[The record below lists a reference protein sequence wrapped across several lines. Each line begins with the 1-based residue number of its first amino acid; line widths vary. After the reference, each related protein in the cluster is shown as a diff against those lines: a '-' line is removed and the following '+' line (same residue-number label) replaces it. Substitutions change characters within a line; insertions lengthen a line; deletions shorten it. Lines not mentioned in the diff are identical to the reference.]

1 VAGELTLTIAEYD
14 GPARWRWTLADAGGA
29 VIGDHTVIVDPGCW
43 QFRALTGLDDYLRWH
58 AAPDDPFPSQARI
71 VADVGRWAGE
81 QLFGSI
87 GPELTARS
95 PVTVRVVVPHQARAV
110 AFLPLESA
118 VVAGRPLAL
127 QRVSLV
133 IQVDTERAVAA
144 RVKDPVS
151 GRLRILALF
160 SLPEGAS
167 ALNLR
172 RERYGLAR
180 LVEEIAATNNK
191 AIELKVLQYG
201 VTRQRLRSVAEQAEG
216 WDVLH
221 LSGHGLAG
229 GLLLEH
235 EDGTR
240 DLVGTEDLVELLSPL
255 VDRVKLV
262 TASACSTAAVT
273 AAEQLRLLGLGPAA
287 DPAGAG
293 ADDGAAGGT
302 GAAGAPVSALAVRLA
317 ERLDVAVLAMRFP
330 VTDDFAVGLA
340 EGLYDRVIGKG
351 QPLPGALGLALPP
364 LLAADRHPP
373 ISLATPAVF
382 GKRGAAAKV
391 DAPRGA
397 PLVFDDEV
405 VKLSGFPAQPER
417 FVGRTGVMARV
428 NAALAPRSGAPGVL
442 LHGMAGA
449 GKTACALELA
459 YTHTDDFQAL
469 AWHKAPD
476 SPDDAAAD
484 LARFAACLDDK
495 ISGLNLAEL
504 VTDTAAL
511 RRFLPRLTEFC
522 RRQRVLIVLDNAESL
537 LTPEGGWRDPG
548 YQLLLG
554 ALTGHSGLSRVV
566 VTSRVPVRGLGD
578 RVRAESLHA
587 LSRDEAVLLAREL
600 PRLRALMDG
609 TAPGVGQDAGRAL
622 AARVLAM
629 AQGHPRLLELA
640 DGQADGEPALR
651 DFLAKAEREWD
662 VVGGVPEGFLSDG
675 ESAAGAVDFAR
686 VLDGWTRSVAEE
698 LSPEAATFF
707 GFLCAL
713 EEQHRFRGL
722 IAMVWPLL
730 CRHLRERDPVWDQ
743 LWADLMAGRPD
754 GDGADDPA
762 GPDGWSAEPGG
773 PALGQPR
780 FEDMAAAAP
789 DPDELLAELAARGL
803 ADVRRP
809 PGQTEVAVRIHPQVA
824 AAGGRDADPA
834 LRAAVDRELVFFWVL
849 ASAAARPGESLAP
862 GARERLAWREAL
874 PYLIR
879 MRAWDFALAM
889 LEQVVSGDQSNATAL
904 ALLPVLR
911 QLTEAVTGADGPESP
926 RAGQAGILLARVRD
940 RVEPETEPLDEQF
953 GALLAAD
960 DVSEARKLLGRLVE
974 SHLEAGRPDEAE
986 RLAGTARDLTRQAGY
1001 GPWTSADDQ
1010 FIELSALMA
1019 RGRYDA
1025 VLDGVRDLLSRM
1037 ETLPDPSPR
1046 PEAVAPWAVRE
1057 NALLLGAR
1065 AANEQRLWQQAL
1077 DTLTALADAKRRRGA
1092 PDKHIAQTTF
1102 NMFGPLLDLGRLDEA
1117 EAVLN
1122 YCAEVYEHDGDV
1134 LRLGRVHR
1142 MRGVLA
1148 HHRDEAGPALELARE
1163 GLAVAY
1169 RHGGDPED
1177 AAVGH
1182 QNLANELLM
1191 TADPAGAVGHLLAAA
1206 LIDSLTRSARGAST
1220 VDFLA
1225 LALAQMPAGAA
1236 PPADVATL
1244 CAAVNQVPGV
1254 RLDRLLAGLAPRRRG
1269 ERAFGKVLREA
1280 RKRDAGRLIDEMTA
1294 RNTDPFLQGTVDDM
1308 NRFGV
1313 TPGSLIGPGMAA
1325 IGPAYMAFW
1334 DPVLAALK
1342 TAGQGPPDA
1351 NGDGDPA
1358 PEAVAAELFEVALA
1372 EADGSTVGAPL
1383 SAALR
1388 RVAAGEREPRDL
1400 VRGLDPLDTG
1410 IVLRALA
1417 VLAGTIT
1424 LPDQLWLVVPVRGM
1438 IMGVI
1443 CAAAGFQSPA
1453 DAGVGQYLAVLDANT
1468 ESAPLARVLRQ
1479 ILAGTRD
1486 VSLLTRDLD
1495 PVQRAMVTTIL
1506 THLSERGSA
1515 GSAGPRHG

>member
-1 VAGELTLTIAEYD
+1 VAGELTLTVAEYD
-14 GPARWRWTLADAGGA
+14 GPARWRWMLADAGGA
-29 VIGDHTVIVDPGCW
+29 VVGDHTVIVDPGCW
-43 QFRALTGLDDYLRWH
+43 QFRALTRLDDYLRWH

-87 GPELTARS
+87 GPELAARS
-95 PVTVRVVVPHQARAV
+95 PVTVRVVVPHQARAI
-110 AFLPLESA
+110 AFLPLEAA

-133 IQVDTERAVAA
+133 IQVDAERAVAA
-144 RVKDPVS
+144 RAKEPVS

-229 GLLLEH
+229 GLLLEQ

-287 DPAGAG
+287 ADPAGADAG
-293 ADDGAAGGT
+293 AGDGVAGGT
-302 GAAGAPVSALAVRLA
+302 GAAAAPVSALAVRLA
-317 ERLDVAVLAMRFP
+317 EQLDVAVLAMRFP

-340 EGLYDRVIGKG
+340 EGLYDRVLGKG
-351 QPLPGALGLALPP
+351 QPLPGALGLSLPP

-373 ISLATPAVF
+373 ISLATPALF

-397 PLVFDDEV
+397 PLAFDDDL
-405 VKLSGFPAQPER
+405 VKLSGFLPQPER

-428 NAALAPRSGAPGVL
+428 NAALAPRSGASGVL

-476 SPDDAAAD
+476 NPEDAAAD
-484 LARFAACLDDK
+484 LVRFAACLDDK
-495 ISGLNLAEL
+495 ISGLDLAAL

-548 YQLLLG
+548 YQMLLG

-566 VTSRVPVRGLGD
+566 VTSRVPVRGLD
-578 RVRAESLHA
+578 ERVRAEALHA
-587 LSRDEAVLLAREL
+587 LSRDEAVLLARDL
-600 PRLRALMDG
+600 PRLRALMDAA
-609 TAPGVGQDAGRAL
+609 APGIGQDAGRAL

-640 DGQADGEPALR
+640 DGQADSEPALR

-662 VVGGVPEGFLSDG
+662 VVGGVPEGFLSGG
-675 ESAAGAVDFAR
+675 ESAAGAADFTR
-686 VLDGWTRSVAEE
+686 VLDGWTRSVAAE
-698 LSPEAATFF
+698 LPPEAATFF

-722 IAMVWPLL
+722 ITMVWPLL
-730 CRHLRERDPVWDQ
+730 WRHLRERDPVWEQ
-743 LWADLMAGRPD
+743 LWKDLVAGLPD
-754 GDGADDPA
+754 GDGDGDPA
-762 GPDGWSAEPGG
+762 EPDGG
-773 PALGQPR
+773 PAAGQPR
-780 FEDMAAAAP
+780 FEDMVAAAP
-789 DPDELLAELAARGL
+789 DPDRLLAELAARGL

-809 PGQTEVAVRIHPQVA
+809 PGLSDVAVQIHPQVA
-824 AAGGRDADPA
+824 TAAGRDADPA
-834 LRAAVDRELVFFWVL
+834 LRAAVDRELAFFWVL
-849 ASAAARPGESLAP
+849 ASASAGPGESRVP
-862 GARERLAWREAL
+862 GDRERFAWQEAL

-879 MRAWDFALAM
+879 MRAWDY
-889 LEQVVSGDQSNATAL
+889 AL
-904 ALLPVLR
+904 ALLGQVVSEDQSNTTTLALLPTLG
-911 QLTEAVTGADGPESP
+911 QLSEAVIGADGPGSP
-926 RAGQAGILLARVRD
+926 RARQAETLLARVRD
-940 RVEPETEPLDEQF
+940 RVEPEAGSLTGQF
-953 GALLAAD
+953 DALLAAGD
-960 DVSEARKLLGRLVE
+960 AGEARILLGRLVQA
-974 SHLEAGRPDEAE
+974 HLEAGRPGEAE
-986 RLAGTARDLTRQAGY
+986 RLAGTARDLTRRAGY
-1001 GPWTSADDQ
+1001 GPWTSADDHR
-1010 FIELSALMA
+1010 IELLALMA
-1019 RGRYDA
+1019 RGRYGE
-1025 VLDGVRDLLSRM
+1025 VLGGVRELLDRVAG
-1037 ETLPDPSPR
+1037 LPDPGPW
-1046 PEAVAPWAVRE
+1046 PEAVASWAVRE
-1057 NALLLGAR
+1057 NALQLGAK
-1065 AANEQRLWQQAL
+1065 AANEQRRWQQAL
-1077 DTLTALADAKRRRGA
+1077 DLLTELADAKRRRGA
-1092 PDKHIAQTTF
+1092 PDKHIALTTF

-1122 YCAEVYEHDGDV
+1122 YCAEVYERDGDA
-1134 LRLGRVHR
+1134 LRLGRVHQ

-1148 HHRDEAGPALELARE
+1148 NRRDEAGPALELARE
-1163 GLAVAY
+1163 ALAAAY
-1169 RHGGDPED
+1169 RHGGGPED
-1177 AAVGH
+1177 AAGGH
-1182 QNLANELLM
+1182 QNLANQLLM
-1191 TADPAGAVGHLLAAA
+1191 AADPAGSVRHQLAAA

-1225 LALAQMPAGAA
+1225 VALAQLPAGAA
-1236 PPADVATL
+1236 PPADVAAL

-1254 RLDRLLAGLAPRRRG
+1254 RLDQLLAGLASRRQA
-1269 ERAFGKVLREA
+1269 ERALGKVLREA
-1280 RKRDAGRLIDEMTA
+1280 GKRDPGQLIDDVTA
-1294 RNTDPFLQGTVDDM
+1294 RNADPFLQGVVSDM
-1308 NRFGV
+1308 SRFGI

-1325 IGPAYMAFW
+1325 IGPGYTASW

-1342 TAGQGPPDA
+1342 AAGQAPSGDA
-1351 NGDGDPA
+1351 AQDA
-1358 PEAVAAELFEVALA
+1358 LAAEFAERALA
-1372 EADGSTVGAPL
+1372 EADAFTVGAPL
-1383 SAALR
+1383 AAALR
-1388 RVAAGEREPRDL
+1388 RVATGERAPRDL
-1400 VRGLDPLDTG
+1400 VHGLDPLDTA

-1417 VLAGTIT
+1417 VFAGTIT
-1424 LPDQLWLVVPVRGM
+1424 LPDRLWFAVPVRG
-1438 IMGVI
+1438 ILMGVV
-1443 CAAAGFQSPA
+1443 CAAAGFRGPT
-1453 DAGVGQYLAVLDANT
+1453 DAGLEQYLTVLDANA
-1468 ESAPLARVLRQ
+1468 ESVPLARALRQ
-1479 ILAGTRD
+1479 ILAGARD
-1486 VSLLTRDLD
+1486 TSMLTRDLD

-1506 THLSERGSA
+1506 THLSDVAAATR
-1515 GSAGPRHG
+1515 

>member
-1 VAGELTLTIAEYD
+1 VAGELTLTVAEYD

-29 VIGDHTVIVDPGCW
+29 VVGDHTVIVDPGCW

-71 VADVGRWAGE
+71 VADLGRWAGE

-95 PVTVRVVVPHQARAV
+95 PVTVRVVVPHQARAI
-110 AFLPLESA
+110 AFLPLEAA

-144 RVKDPVS
+144 RAKEPVS

-229 GLLLEH
+229 GLLLEQ

-273 AAEQLRLLGLGPAA
+273 AAEQLRLLGLGSAAA
-287 DPAGAG
+287 DPAGADAG
-293 ADDGAAGGT
+293 AGDGVAGGT
-302 GAAGAPVSALAVRLA
+302 VAAAAPVSALAVRLA

-340 EGLYDRVIGKG
+340 EGLYDRVLGKG
-351 QPLPGALGLALPP
+351 QPLPGALGLSLPP

-373 ISLATPAVF
+373 ISLAAPALF

-391 DAPRGA
+391 DTPRGA
-397 PLVFDDEV
+397 PLAFDDDL
-405 VKLSGFPAQPER
+405 VKLSGFLPQPER

-428 NAALAPRSGAPGVL
+428 NAALAPRSGASGVL

-476 SPDDAAAD
+476 NPEDAAAD
-484 LARFAACLDDK
+484 LVRFAACLDDK
-495 ISGLNLAEL
+495 ISGLDLAAL

-548 YQLLLG
+548 FQLLLG

-566 VTSRVPVRGLGD
+566 VTSRVPVRGLD
-578 RVRAESLHA
+578 ERVRAEALHA
-587 LSRDEAVLLAREL
+587 LSRDEAVLLARDL
-600 PRLRALMDG
+600 PRLRALMDAA
-609 TAPGVGQDAGRAL
+609 APGIGQDAGRAL

-640 DGQADGEPALR
+640 DGQADSEPALR

-662 VVGGVPEGFLSDG
+662 VVGGVPEGFLSGG
-675 ESAAGAVDFAR
+675 ESAAGAADFTR
-686 VLDGWTRSVAEE
+686 VLDGWTRSVTAE
-698 LSPEAATFF
+698 LPPEAATFF

-713 EEQHRFRGL
+713 EEQHRVRGL
-722 IAMVWPLL
+722 ILMVWPLL
-730 CRHLRERDPVWDQ
+730 WDHLRQPDPVWDQ
-743 LWADLMAGRPD
+743 LWKDLVVGLPD
-754 GDGADDPA
+754 GDGDGAGDPA
-762 GPDGWSAEPGG
+762 EPDGG
-773 PALGQPR
+773 PAAGQSR

-789 DPDELLAELAARGL
+789 DPDRLLAELAARGL
-803 ADVRRP
+803 ADVRRA
-809 PGQTEVAVRIHPQVA
+809 PGQPDVAARIHPQVA
-824 AAGGRDADPA
+824 VAGGRDADPG
-834 LRAAVDRELVFFWVL
+834 LRAAVDRELVYFWVL
-849 ASAAARPGESLAP
+849 ASEGT
-862 GARERLAWREAL
+862 RERLAWRGAL

-879 MRAWDFALAM
+879 MQAWDFALAM
-889 LEQVVSGDQSNATAL
+889 LGQVVSEDQSNTTTL
-904 ALLPVLR
+904 ALLPMLG
-911 QLTEAVTGADGPESP
+911 QLYEAVTGADGPESP
-926 RAGQAGILLARVRD
+926 RAGQARILLARVRD
-940 RVEPETEPLDEQF
+940 RLEPEAGSLDEQF
-953 GALLAAD
+953 GALLAAGD
-960 DVSEARKLLGRLVE
+960 PGEARNLLGRLVQA
-974 SHLEAGRPDEAE
+974 HLEAGRPDEAE
-986 RLAGTARDLTRQAGY
+986 RLAGTARDLTRRAGY
-1001 GPWTSADDQ
+1001 GPWTSADDHL
-1010 FIELSALMA
+1010 IELMALMA
-1019 RGRYDA
+1019 RGRYGE
-1025 VLDGVRDLLSRM
+1025 VLNGVRELLSRVAA
-1037 ETLPDPSPR
+1037 LPDPSPW
-1046 PEAVAPWAVRE
+1046 PEADTPWAVRE
-1057 NALLLGAR
+1057 NALQLGAR

-1077 DTLTALADAKRRRGA
+1077 DLLTELADAKRRRGA
-1092 PDKHIAQTTF
+1092 PDKHIAVTTF
-1102 NMFGPLLDLGRLDEA
+1102 NMFAPLLDLGRLDEA
-1117 EAVLN
+1117 EAALN
-1122 YCAEVYEHDGDV
+1122 YCAEVYERDGDA
-1134 LRLGRVHR
+1134 LRLGRVHQ

-1148 HHRDEAGPALELARE
+1148 GRRDGAGPALELVRE
-1163 GLAVAY
+1163 ALAAAY
-1169 RHGGDPED
+1169 RHGGGPED
-1177 AAVGH
+1177 AAGGH
-1182 QNLANELLM
+1182 QNLANQLLM
-1191 TADPAGAVGHLLAAA
+1191 AADPAGAVRHLLAAA
-1206 LIDSLTRSARGAST
+1206 LIDSLTRSARGTST

-1225 LALAQMPAGAA
+1225 VALAQLPAGAV
-1236 PPADVATL
+1236 PPADVAAL

-1254 RLDRLLAGLAPRRRG
+1254 RLDRLLAGLAPRRRA

-1280 RKRDAGRLIDEMTA
+1280 RKRDPRRLIDDMMA
-1294 RNTDPFLQGTVDDM
+1294 RNADPFLQGVVGDM

-1313 TPGSLIGPGMAA
+1313 TPGSLLGPGTAA
-1325 IGPAYMAFW
+1325 IGPGYTASW

-1342 TAGQGPPDA
+1342 AAGQAPSGDA
-1351 NGDGDPA
+1351 A
-1358 PEAVAAELFEVALA
+1358 QEALAAEFAERALA
-1372 EADGSTVGAPL
+1372 EADGFTVGAPL
-1383 SAALR
+1383 AAALR
-1388 RVAAGEREPRDL
+1388 RVAAGERAPRDL
-1400 VRGLDPLDTG
+1400 VRGLDPLDTA

-1417 VLAGTIT
+1417 VFAGTIT
-1424 LPDQLWLVVPVRGM
+1424 LPDRLWFAVPVRGM
-1438 IMGVI
+1438 LMGVV
-1443 CAAAGFQSPA
+1443 CAAAGFKGPT
-1453 DAGVGQYLAVLDANT
+1453 DAGLEQYLAVLDANAG
-1468 ESAPLARVLRQ
+1468 SVPLARALRQ
-1479 ILAGTRD
+1479 ILAGARD
-1486 VSLLTRDLD
+1486 ASLLTRDLD
-1495 PVQRAMVTTIL
+1495 PVQRAMVATIL
-1506 THLSERGSA
+1506 THLSDVAAATR
-1515 GSAGPRHG
+1515 